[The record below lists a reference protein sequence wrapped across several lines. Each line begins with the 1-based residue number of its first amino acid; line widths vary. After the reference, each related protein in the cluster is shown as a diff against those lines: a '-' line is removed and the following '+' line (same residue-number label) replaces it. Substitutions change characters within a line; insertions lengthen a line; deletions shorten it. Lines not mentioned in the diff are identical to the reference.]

1 MWLSYICNQSV
12 PMYKVKDGVC
22 QEKKSTHAASKVFL
36 NFIRSPFYLF
46 QTNVKETLREIVA
59 QKGITAVKYFS
70 FG

>member
-12 PMYKVKDGVC
+12 PVYKVKDGVC
-22 QEKKSTHAASKVFL
+22 QEKKSTHATSKVFL

-46 QTNVKETLREIVA
+46 QTNVKEKLKEIVA

>member
-22 QEKKSTHAASKVFL
+22 QEKKIDSCNFQGFF

-46 QTNVKETLREIVA
+46 QTNVKEKLKEIVA